1 MNIPVKTEFLEEFR
15 RLTYKLLNK
24 HLHYIKDNGE
34 VDLSKVLADYERLTK
49 IIAMSNP
56 NDEIRNYRIILAL
69 SMALNL
75 LTVLGLS
82 FGYLVLQ

>member
-69 SMALNL
+69 SMAFNL